1 MTNQEIW
8 DAALRQS
15 AIDCGCRPEDFLS
28 PENRIVRSGKN
39 PAARKYLDLPFPCN
53 LVTYGNGI
61 VASVSG
67 ELEEEVRGYISRF
80 PAVHCFETPNLHVLN
95 DAVEKKGMRVCFM
108 AEYFLPDVNA
118 LKKLSCDCEISLLG
132 PQDFEGLYTDQWSNA
147 LCEKRKELDVLG
159 LGAYEN
165 GRLVG
170 LAGCSADCEDM
181 WQIGIDVLESHRRK
195 GIASALVSGLAL
207 AAMERG
213 KVPFYCAAWSNIRSV
228 RTAIRSGFRPAWVE
242 LTVKRREFVDE
253 MNGAGEK
260 G

>member
-1 MTNQEIW
+1 M
-8 DAALRQS
+8 
-15 AIDCGCRPEDFLS
+15 
-28 PENRIVRSGKN
+28 
-39 PAARKYLDLPFPCN
+39 
-53 LVTYGNGI
+53 
-61 VASVSG
+61 
-67 ELEEEVRGYISRF
+67 RGYINRF

-118 LKKLSCDCEISLLG
+118 LKKLSCDFEISLLG

-260 G
+260 E

>member
-1 MTNQEIW
+1 M
-8 DAALRQS
+8 
-15 AIDCGCRPEDFLS
+15 
-28 PENRIVRSGKN
+28 
-39 PAARKYLDLPFPCN
+39 
-53 LVTYGNGI
+53 
-61 VASVSG
+61 
-67 ELEEEVRGYISRF
+67 
-80 PAVHCFETPNLHVLN
+80 
-95 DAVEKKGMRVCFM
+95 
-108 AEYFLPDVNA
+108 
-118 LKKLSCDCEISLLG
+118 
-132 PQDFEGLYTDQWSNA
+132 
-147 LCEKRKELDVLG
+147 LG

-253 MNGAGEK
+253 MNGAGKKE
-260 G
+260 